1 MHDHATRIRVRTFL
15 GLLVSVALVAPV
27 AGCSSDD
34 PYANSGATWRQV
46 QEQHVMDVRAAA
58 IRHHDR
64 AKFMSTVAKG
74 DPALVAREG
83 RYFDNLIQFP
93 LSKLSFAVSTRSWPR
108 SLVARKWRDAGRPRI
123 RQVVQ
128 LAGYDARPEV
138 STTGLVLAKQGDSYK
153 VVADRT
159 ADGEFFPRYDPQP
172 WDLDPVRVSTSGDH
186 VLGVF
191 DAGTAAQADRL
202 LALVRSGI
210 EDDQSALPFWWDGDV
225 VVYSFSD
232 DDMLASFR
240 SVPGG
245 NIRDLGALTFPVYAN
260 LKRTS
265 VAGMRI
271 LVLPGALTA
280 DTAYLARLVRH
291 ELTHVALGTRD
302 DGAPTW
308 FIEGIAEYLGA
319 RPLTRAQRRIPAVAV
334 QRAAGSVTSMPA
346 SDTFNGPD
354 QDWHYALA
362 WMACDYI
369 AAHDGES
376 RLWDL
381 MDALH
386 AARGG
391 TRDSRQ
397 DAVLERVIG
406 MDSHQLAAKAAA
418 RIRSI
423 YG

>member
-1 MHDHATRIRVRTFL
+1 MIL
-15 GLLVSVALVAPV
+15 GLLVAAALVAPA

-34 PYANSGATWRQV
+34 PYADSGTTWRQV
-46 QEQHVMDVRAAA
+46 QEQHVMDIRALA

-74 DPALVAREG
+74 DPALLARQG

-93 LSKLSFAVSTRSWPR
+93 LSRLSFTVTTRSWR
-108 SLVARKWRDAGRPRI
+108 ASLVASRWRDAARPRI

-138 STTGLVLAKQGDSYK
+138 SMTGLVLAKKGESYK

-159 ADGEFFPRYDPQP
+159 ARGGFFPGYDPQP

-191 DAGTAAQADRL
+191 DAGTAAQSDRL
-202 LALVRSGI
+202 LTLVRDGI
-210 EDDQSALPFWWDGDV
+210 SDDQSALPFWWDGDV

-240 SVPGG
+240 AVPGG
-245 NIRDLGALTFPVYAN
+245 NIHDLGALTFPVYAN
-260 LKRTS
+260 LQRTS
-265 VAGMRI
+265 VAGMRV
-271 LVLPGALTA
+271 LVLPDALAA

-308 FIEGIAEYLGA
+308 FIEGIAEYLSA
-319 RPLTRAQRRIPAVAV
+319 RPLSRAQRRIPAVAV
-334 QRAAGSVTSMPA
+334 QRAAGPVASMPA

-386 AARGG
+386 NARGG

-397 DAVLERVIG
+397 DAVLEQVIG
-406 MDSHQLAAKAAA
+406 MDSHQLAQRAAA